1 MIGYFK
7 KMEIIIRENVFLQNK
22 RKPRF
27 KFNPIVRQT
36 TGPWLNQLFI
46 YLKEVPFNTTFYKS
60 PVVILSVD
68 HGYDRKVKSFRLPE
82 NNIISAWMEVSLNIC
97 IFYSHAQENIKV
109 SILSSHV

>member
-68 HGYDRKVKSFRLPE
+68 HGYDRKVKSFLLPE
-82 NNIISAWMEVSLNIC
+82 NNIISAWLEVGLNIY
-97 IFYSHAQENIKV
+97 ILYSHVQENINLF
-109 SILSSHV
+109 ILSCYV